1 MASDGEIVRGFF
13 NIPRMERVRYGPGSL
28 EGLSEE
34 VERLGGTKVFLLA
47 SNTLATKTDVIDRVE
62 RHLGTK
68 AVGVYHHVTQ
78 HVHRESVLE
87 ATEQARRAGADFIVS
102 VGGGSPIDAG
112 KAVALCLGEGVTEI
126 DQIDAYT
133 LKFKYPDTIE
143 RPALK
148 HPERMPK
155 HITASTTL
163 SAGEFSDIGGI
174 TDSRRRV
181 KELLI
186 YSEITPAVAILD
198 PTITVYTPAWLWA
211 ASGMRAVDHCVEGFV
226 SKNHMPFVDALTQE
240 ALAVLVRELPH
251 ATENPED
258 IAARGRCQMAAWM
271 SLFALMNV
279 QLGLSHGIGHQLGAR
294 CNVVH
299 GVTSCIMLPHVMDY
313 NFPVV
318 KERQAKLAEAFG
330 VDTRGM
336 SVEESA
342 RGFIRELRAF
352 IKSLGVPTRLSEV
365 GVTREDFPG
374 IVSDALEDLMLATNP
389 READETAVYAL
400 LEAAY

>member
-1 MASDGEIVRGFF
+1 MASDGEMVRGVFS
-13 NIPRMERVRYGPGSL
+13 IPRMERVRYGPGSL
-28 EGLSEE
+28 EALSEE

-62 RHLGTK
+62 RNLGTK

-112 KAVALCLGEGVTEI
+112 KAVVLCLGEGVTEI

-143 RPALK
+143 RPILK
-148 HPERMPK
+148 HPARAPK

-163 SAGEFSDIGGI
+163 SAGEFSDVAGI

-211 ASGMRAVDHCVEGFV
+211 ASGFCQISG
-226 SKNHMPFVDALTQE
+226 
-240 ALAVLVRELPH
+240 H
-251 ATENPED
+251 A
-258 IAARGRCQMAAWM
+258 G
-271 SLFALMNV
+271 
-279 QLGLSHGIGHQLGAR
+279 LG
-294 CNVVH
+294 
-299 GVTSCIMLPHVMDY
+299 
-313 NFPVV
+313 
-318 KERQAKLAEAFG
+318 
-330 VDTRGM
+330 
-336 SVEESA
+336 
-342 RGFIRELRAF
+342 
-352 IKSLGVPTRLSEV
+352 
-365 GVTREDFPG
+365 
-374 IVSDALEDLMLATNP
+374 
-389 READETAVYAL
+389 
-400 LEAAY
+400 